1 MRPEPLGEEIM
12 DRSIERRV
20 ARRVRIDRP
29 HLVAGS
35 EELHLQPTGRD
46 FALGSPAPLPPTRA
60 ARTPRSRGVF
70 FRVTEPSKKKSQWRR
85 SDLSIVAFAVAV
97 VAIASALIVGA
108 PIAMTGAGVNLNPGP
123 AIVGAASVPPAF
135 LEPSITR

>member
-1 MRPEPLGEEIM
+1 M

-20 ARRVRIDRP
+20 ARRVRSDRP
-29 HLVAGS
+29 HWVPGSAGKL
-35 EELHLQPTGRD
+35 LHEDLHIEPTGRD
-46 FALGSPAPLPPTRA
+46 FGLGSPTTLPPTRA

-70 FRVTEPSKKKSQWRR
+70 FKVAEPPKKKSQWRR